1 MKRQS
6 AKALLSVALVAAMIA
21 AGAAVHG
28 CGGVDCTINNTVTA
42 TLNFYSRSGA
52 AVAYTDTLT
61 VTVVGAKGDSVIL
74 NRKKNASGFT
84 FPLGYTHDCDTFVLH
99 YTRDVCDSLFLWHDN
114 HPYFISLDC
123 GTAMFHTLTRA
134 ECTHTLLQEA
144 VIVNPEINY
153 DGQENIKLYFR
164 VD

>member
-74 NRKKNASGFT
+74 NRKKNASGASIGPTTSSAFLRPFT
-84 FPLGYTHDCDTFVLH
+84 MDANARKSSMRPLVQAPKNT
-99 YTRDVCDSLFLWHDN
+99 
-114 HPYFISLDC
+114 
-123 GTAMFHTLTRA
+123 
-134 ECTHTLLQEA
+134 
-144 VIVNPEINY
+144 
-153 DGQENIKLYFR
+153 
-164 VD
+164 